1 MLHQIDR
8 KVILG
13 LADLIHIHKPFLMQ
27 FVFSSGVA
35 LLILAPALVPGSNA
49 ILLLGGLLT
58 ALLGKRLQPERAYVF
73 LILCAVFTLLMGAGM
88 LWGNTPF
95 MKYLIETG

>member
-13 LADLIHIHKPFLMQ
+13 LADLIHIHNPFLMQ

-49 ILLLGGLLT
+49 ILFLRHPAVLDTVDITSVAKDRKAPSGGKSRT
-58 ALLGKRLQPERAYVF
+58 READDAAIF
-73 LILCAVFTLLMGAGM
+73 A
-88 LWGNTPF
+88 
-95 MKYLIETG
+95 

>member
-13 LADLIHIHKPFLMQ
+13 LADLIHIHNPFLMQ

-35 LLILAPALVPGSNA
+35 LLILAPALV
-49 ILLLGGLLT
+49 LLSRKK
-58 ALLGKRLQPERAYVF
+58 LGKMDQV
-73 LILCAVFTLLMGAGM
+73 C
-88 LWGNTPF
+88 
-95 MKYLIETG
+95 

>member
-35 LLILAPALVPGSNA
+35 LPILAPALVPGSNA
-49 ILLLGGLLT
+49 IL
-58 ALLGKRLQPERAYVF
+58 F
-73 LILCAVFTLLMGAGM
+73 LRHPAVLDTVDNKLSSSRYFTVHAD
-88 LWGNTPF
+88 
-95 MKYLIETG
+95 TGIHQG

>member
-13 LADLIHIHKPFLMQ
+13 LADLIHIHNPFLMQ

-35 LLILAPALVPGSNA
+35 LLILAPALVSGSNA
-49 ILLLGGLLT
+49 IL
-58 ALLGKRLQPERAYVF
+58 F
-73 LILCAVFTLLMGAGM
+73 LRHPAVLDTIDNKLSLSHYFTVHAD
-88 LWGNTPF
+88 
-95 MKYLIETG
+95 TGIHQG

>member
-13 LADLIHIHKPFLMQ
+13 LADLIHIHNPFLMQ

-49 ILLLGGLLT
+49 IL
-58 ALLGKRLQPERAYVF
+58 F
-73 LILCAVFTLLMGAGM
+73 LRHPAVLDTVDNKLSSSRYFTVHAD
-88 LWGNTPF
+88 
-95 MKYLIETG
+95 TGIHQG